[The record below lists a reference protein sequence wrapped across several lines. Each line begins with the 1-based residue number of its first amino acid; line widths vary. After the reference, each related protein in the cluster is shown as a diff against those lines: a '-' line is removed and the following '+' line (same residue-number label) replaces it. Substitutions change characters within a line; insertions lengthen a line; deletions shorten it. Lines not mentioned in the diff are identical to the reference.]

1 MKKNILKSISY
12 LPIFVYLATIILIA
26 GCCSK
31 SLELTDY
38 EVVMDIAKEKLGKN
52 YFIEKNRSGTCYL
65 VYRADENKSKLH
77 TQLHYF
83 VYENTTKKIVYEEKL
98 IDASVKWFDEDN
110 IEIIFTP
117 EIISGDED
125 ENVYI
130 LNVIT
135 KEKQRKNFSN

>member
-1 MKKNILKSISY
+1 
-12 LPIFVYLATIILIA
+12 
-26 GCCSK
+26 
-31 SLELTDY
+31 LELIDY
-38 EVVMDIAKEKLGKN
+38 EVVMESAKEKLGEN
-52 YFIEKNRSGTCYL
+52 YSIEKNISGTRYL
-65 VYRADENKSKLH
+65 VYSVDENKSKLH

-83 VYENTTKKIVYEEKL
+83 VYENTAKKIVYEEKL
-98 IDASVKWFDEDN
+98 IDASVKWLDEDN

-135 KEKQRKNFSN
+135 KEKQKKNFSN